1 MDPASALVVPPSSA
15 SGLGNTRVG
24 GKAAKLSNLIAF
36 EYRVPRGF
44 CITTEAYRRFVE
56 KGALSDLIAMELG
69 RKPLSSMRWEE
80 IWDSALRIRAAFLK
94 APVPSDLAREIMAA
108 CGALTGDRLVV
119 RSSAPEED
127 SAQRSYAG
135 LHESVVDVTGET
147 ALLDAVRVV
156 WASLWSDAALLYRR
170 ELKLNVQTSAM
181 AVVVQELVATD
192 RSGVGF
198 GIDPRAPREDRQ
210 VIEAVPGLCR
220 DLVDGAVDP
229 DRWLV
234 ARSSGEVLEWHPG
247 KRSQRLEKPLLDS
260 DDLGRLHGTLNSIE
274 KQFGWKPDVEWTGRG
289 TDFTLLQARPVTMG
303 TVPEADD
310 QRDWYLSLRP
320 GTAKLRQLCD
330 RVVDDLIPRLEAEGN
345 RLAADPLEGLTDEE
359 LAREIDSRAAAFR
372 KWKQIYWDEFIP
384 FAHGVRQLGTYYNDA
399 VKPEDPYEF
408 TNILAHQPMI
418 AAERNAALSRA
429 AVWLKNHSALLDAV
443 HASPLNQPV
452 SPDEDWVSLKEE
464 LSRVDGGRKFVE
476 ELDYVREHYMD
487 VVHDGIQL
495 DTRPDLLL
503 HAVMALADREQTSL
517 ERSTVVET
525 STRDEYEQRL
535 LEAVG
540 LERREEARS
549 VIHIARLSWKL
560 RDDDNVL
567 LGRIENQLLRAA
579 TGATERLERSGRLDP
594 GASVTADS
602 ASALS
607 AALRDNGGG
616 TVVLDGAVE
625 SAQPSAPRAAGEK
638 PRQIVGQPAA
648 PGLATGRAR
657 KVSTAGDLMAFRA
670 GEVLICD
677 AIQPTMSH
685 IVPLAAA
692 IAERRGGMLIHGAII
707 ARELGIPCVNG
718 VSDAVLQF
726 DDGEIVTVDGHLGIV
741 TIGAPEFDL
750 EAQTHATP
758 GDRFE

>member
-1 MDPASALVVPPSSA
+1 MDPASALVVPLRGA
-15 SGLGNTRVG
+15 RALGNERVG
-24 GKAAKLSNLIAF
+24 GKAAKLSDLIALD
-36 EYRVPRGF
+36 YPVPRGF
-44 CITTEAYRRFVE
+44 CIATDAYRRFVE
-56 KGALSDLIAMELG
+56 KSALNDLIASELG

-94 APVPSDLAREIMAA
+94 APVPSGLAREIVAA
-108 CGALTGDRLVV
+108 CRALTEERLVV

-135 LHESVVDVTGET
+135 LHESVLGVTGEE

-170 ELKLNVQTSAM
+170 ELSLNVRTSAM
-181 AVVVQELVATD
+181 AVIVQELVATD
-192 RSGVGF
+192 RSGVAF
-198 GIDPRAPREDRQ
+198 GIDPRAPAQDRQ

-234 ARSSGEVLEWHPG
+234 ERSSGEIIDWHPG
-247 KRSQRLEKPLLDS
+247 KRSQHSADPLLDGE
-260 DDLGRLHGTLNSIE
+260 DLGRIHRTLNSIE
-274 KQFGWKPDVEWTGRG
+274 ERFGWAADLEWTGRG
-289 TDFTLLQARPVTMG
+289 SDFTLLQARPVTMG
-303 TVPEADD
+303 PVPDADD

-320 GTAKLRQLCD
+320 GTAKLRKLCD
-330 RVVDDLIPRLEAEGN
+330 RVVDDLIPRLEADGR
-345 RLAADPLEGLTDEE
+345 RLAAEAIEGLTDEE
-359 LAREIDSRAAAFR
+359 LARAIDSRAAAFS
-372 KWKQIYWDEFIP
+372 KWKRIYWDEFIP

-408 TNILAHQPMI
+408 TGILAHQPMI
-418 AAERNAALSRA
+418 AAARNGALRRA
-429 AVWLKNHSALLDAV
+429 AVWLKNHPALLDAL
-443 HASPLNQPV
+443 HASPRFQSD
-452 SPDEDWVSLKEE
+452 SPDEAWRSLKQE
-464 LSRVDGGRKFVE
+464 LRRIDGGRQFVA
-476 ELDYVREHYMD
+476 ELDRVRERYMD

-503 HAVMALADREQTSL
+503 HAVMQLSDREPTCLDRPSGIDTPARKDC
-517 ERSTVVET
+517 ERH
-525 STRDEYEQRL
+525 L

-540 LERREEARS
+540 LDRREEARS
-549 VIHIARLSWKL
+549 VIEIARLSWKL

-567 LGRIENQLLRAA
+567 LGRIEHQLLRAA
-579 TGATERLERSGRLDP
+579 TLAAERLGRSGRLKP
-594 GASVTADS
+594 GARVTADS

-607 AALRDNGGG
+607 AALRDSEGGSVDLQG
-616 TVVLDGAVE
+616 GADNSVR
-625 SAQPSAPRAAGEK
+625 PIPPRAAGEK

-648 PGLATGRAR
+648 PGLAIGCAR
-657 KVSTAGDLMAFRA
+657 KVRTTADLMRFRA

-718 VSDAVLQF
+718 VSDAILGT

-750 EAQTHATP
+750 EAQAHTA
-758 GDRFE
+758 